1 MLEDEKI
8 LGTCHF
14 AIGSNYDNDAEA
26 FIHLDCIVRKPTM
39 LAIGTAGRSRA
50 IMRDGEIV

>member
-14 AIGSNYDNDAEA
+14 AIGANYDDDAEA
-26 FIHLDCIVRKPTM
+26 FIHLDCLVKKPT
-39 LAIGTAGRSRA
+39 ITITGRGGRSRT
-50 IMRDGEIV
+50 IVEAGDIR